1 MASQAWVAE
10 RAIPQL
16 KRKPAFGAK
25 ELKEELE
32 NKYSILVNYQTV
44 WYGRQR
50 ASDKLFGK
58 WDDSYGWLYRCK
70 AEVEL
75 RSLGGVVE
83 ITYEENDG
91 IKYFSKFFVVSR
103 AA

>member
-1 MASQAWVAE
+1 
-10 RAIPQL
+10 
-16 KRKPAFGAK
+16 
-25 ELKEELE
+25 
-32 NKYSILVNYQTV
+32 
-44 WYGRQR
+44 
-50 ASDKLFGK
+50 
-58 WDDSYGWLYRCK
+58 
-70 AEVEL
+70 L